1 MIKKITTTFDFG
13 KLASKI
19 PEILDD
25 LVEESKMVYAEM
37 SVKNITE
44 GLRPLKKPSI
54 DARKK
59 GHYWG
64 NKKVTPTSKTKPL
77 DYTGDLIKSIKIH
90 KQGIIMNEY
99 GLHHHKGFEI
109 PMKRASVRFN
119 QKVPARPF
127 LALKLD
133 GKKITGTKYG
143 KQQQKFVD
151 KMYKKIGKA
160 LKK

>member
-1 MIKKITTTFDFG
+1 MICTLIKKITTTFDFG

-99 GLHHHKGFEI
+99 GLHHQRGFTL
-109 PMKRASVRFN
+109 PQGTR
-119 QKVPARPF
+119 VPPRKF
-127 LALKLD
+127 LAMNLD
-133 GKKITGTKYG
+133 AKNITGKY
-143 KQQQKFVD
+143 KETQKKFI
-151 KMYKKIGKA
+151 KNMYKKIGKA